1 MLGIALRAGLG
12 VVVAGAMALA
22 AYRHSKRK
30 TDQEYNRR
38 ERERLERLMTIRKQE
53 YDAFVSRRD
62 REKSQVRKYGA
73 EIRRLGAELAPVWKK
88 KAAERKLKAEQR
100 KREVAERK
108 FAVEQTKREAA
119 QERAKYHEERLKKLK
134 QKHDSLALWWRSLAK
149 KTEDNAR
156 EIKRH
161 RDRL

>member
-1 MLGIALRAGLG
+1 MMPLCHAVTERKVRFAN
-12 VVVAGAMALA
+12 MALK
-22 AYRHSKRK
+22 S
-30 TDQEYNRR
+30 
-38 ERERLERLMTIRKQE
+38 
-53 YDAFVSRRD
+53 DA
-62 REKSQVRKYGA
+62 
-73 EIRRLGAELAPVWKK
+73 GAELAPVWKK

-134 QKHDSLALWWRSLAK
+134 QKHDSLALWWRSIAK